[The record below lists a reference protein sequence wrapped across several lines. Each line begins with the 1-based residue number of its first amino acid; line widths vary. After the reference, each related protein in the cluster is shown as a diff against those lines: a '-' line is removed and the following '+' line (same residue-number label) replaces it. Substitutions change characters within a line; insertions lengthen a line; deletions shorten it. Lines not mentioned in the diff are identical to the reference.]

1 MILSNKELESQKA
14 LKNEQTEVRKEHTV
28 KMSNERRK
36 MEADKE
42 AIRKKL
48 GGELFD
54 DVYSFLIHHRSMDKT
69 DEGQLFE
76 DLKDMV

>member
-1 MILSNKELESQKA
+1 M
-14 LKNEQTEVRKEHTV
+14 RKEHTV